1 MKWFLTPGTFEDY
14 HELLAEERAETER
27 LFILKVLAKKEA
39 NKRRLSGLAWIN
51 GRSKVREA
59 DDGSPRP

>member
-39 NKRRLSGLAWIN
+39 NKRRLSGLH
-51 GRSKVREA
+51 GSMVVE
-59 DDGSPRP
+59 DEGGSDGSPRP